1 MKPNFNRLP
10 LNLYRERLSKRRNVG
25 ACVAAA
31 LCVVSAITGLFTAP
45 SALAAGP
52 IRPVY
57 VEPVL
62 PSKPFSKILFSQ
74 MLADGPDA
82 GVLGITSLTMYN
94 TDSTDSFIN
103 VYATQVVGPTCA
115 SMPIDAGSRYLFF
128 FRVPS
133 GSTFHATFPSPLVV
147 EPIPGAV
154 NGLTCIRFKGTTN
167 TLSIMMVNGF
177 VN

>member
-1 MKPNFNRLP
+1 MACAKRASRRCAKVGINLAP
-10 LNLYRERLSKRRNVG
+10 LIGSHCL
-25 ACVAAA
+25 
-31 LCVVSAITGLFTAP
+31 
-45 SALAAGP
+45 LAD
-52 IRPVY
+52 R
-57 VEPVL
+57 EPVM
-62 PSKPFSKILFSQ
+62 KPFSKILFSQ

-115 SMPIDAGSRYLFF
+115 STPIDAGSRYLFF